1 MEIIVYDMGLTEE
14 MREKVSLEINNI
26 AFFSSL
32 NINFNF

>member
-26 AFFSSL
+26 AFF
-32 NINFNF
+32 FKFKY